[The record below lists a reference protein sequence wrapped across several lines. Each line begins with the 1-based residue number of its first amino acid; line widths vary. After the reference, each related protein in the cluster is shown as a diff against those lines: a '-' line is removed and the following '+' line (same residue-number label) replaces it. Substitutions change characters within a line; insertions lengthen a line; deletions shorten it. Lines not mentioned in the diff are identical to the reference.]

1 MNPNDDIFAAMDRG
15 LAGGSKSAFTS
26 DSLPGDT
33 ITGAVVSVDY
43 KQVNDFNTGEPA
55 FFPSGDPKMQF
66 VIVIQTDQ
74 RDDEDDDGHRTIYIP
89 AWGSKK
95 QALVD
100 AMRAEG
106 MRKASEVFATGNIFT
121 ATFVEELQKQNP
133 QTRARYREKVYTYR
147 IQRGSLA
154 AADRD
159 VDPWATTTQP
169 APAPQATQP
178 AQPAPA
184 PAPAAPA
191 PQAPAPQ
198 APAPAPAPAQQAPQA
213 GPIELIRAGLDDQ
226 QIATA
231 TGLPVATIAS
241 IRKGL
246 AG

>member
-74 RDDEDDDGHRTIYIP
+74 RDDEDDDGRRTIYIP

-106 MRKASEVFATGNIFT
+106 MRKASEAFAAGNIFT

-159 VDPWATTTQP
+159 VDPWATTQ

-178 AQPAPA
+178 APQAAPAPA
-184 PAPAAPA
+184 PAPA
-191 PQAPAPQ
+191 PQQ
-198 APAPAPAPAQQAPQA
+198 APAPAQQAPQA

-231 TGLPVATIAS
+231 TGLPAATIAS

>member
-66 VIVIQTDQ
+66 VIVIQTDH
-74 RDDEDDDGHRTIYIP
+74 RDDEDDDGRRTIYIP

-106 MRKASEVFATGNIFT
+106 MRKASEAFATGNIFT

-159 VDPWATTTQP
+159 VDPWATTQ
-169 APAPQATQP
+169 APAPQATTPAPQP
-178 AQPAPA
+178 TPAAPAPTPAAPAPA
-184 PAPAAPA
+184 PAPAAP
-191 PQAPAPQ
+191 QAP
-198 APAPAPAPAQQAPQA
+198 APQA

-231 TGLPVATIAS
+231 TGLPAATIAS

>member
-55 FFPSGDPKMQF
+55 YFPSGDPKMQF

-74 RDDEDDDGHRTIYIP
+74 RDDEDDDGRRTIYIP

-106 MRKASEVFATGNIFT
+106 MRKASEAFATGNIFT

-159 VDPWATTTQP
+159 VDPWATTQ
-169 APAPQATQP
+169 
-178 AQPAPA
+178 
-184 PAPAAPA
+184 
-191 PQAPAPQ
+191 Q
-198 APAPAPAPAQQAPQA
+198 APAPAPAQPAAQQAPQA

-231 TGLPVATIAS
+231 TGLPAATIAS

>member
-55 FFPSGDPKMQF
+55 YFPSGDPKMQF

-74 RDDEDDDGHRTIYIP
+74 RDDEDDDGRRTIYIP

-106 MRKASEVFATGNIFT
+106 MRKASEAFATGNIFT

-159 VDPWATTTQP
+159 VDPWATTQ
-169 APAPQATQP
+169 Q
-178 AQPAPA
+178 
-184 PAPAAPA
+184 APAAPA
-191 PQAPAPQ
+191 PTPQPAPA
-198 APAPAPAPAQQAPQA
+198 APAPAPAQQAPQA

-231 TGLPVATIAS
+231 TGLPAETIAS

>member
-26 DSLPGDT
+26 DSLPGDA

-55 FFPSGDPKMQF
+55 YFPSGDPKMQF

-74 RDDEDDDGHRTIYIP
+74 RDDEDDDGRRTIYIP

-106 MRKASEVFATGNIFT
+106 MRKASEAFVTGNIFT

-159 VDPWATTTQP
+159 VDPWATTQATAPQSAPAPQPAAQP
-169 APAPQATQP
+169 APAA
-178 AQPAPA
+178 PAPA
-184 PAPAAPA
+184 PAPAAP
-191 PQAPAPQ
+191 QAPAM
-198 APAPAPAPAQQAPQA
+198 QA

-231 TGLPVATIAS
+231 TGLPAATIAS

>member
-55 FFPSGDPKMQF
+55 YFPSGDPKMQF

-74 RDDEDDDGHRTIYIP
+74 RDDEDDDGRRTIYIP

-106 MRKASEVFATGNIFT
+106 MRKASEAFATGNIFT

-159 VDPWATTTQP
+159 VDPWATTQPAQAPAPTPAAP
-169 APAPQATQP
+169 APAA
-178 AQPAPA
+178 PAPA
-184 PAPAAPA
+184 PAPAAP
-191 PQAPAPQ
+191 QAPAM
-198 APAPAPAPAQQAPQA
+198 QA

-231 TGLPVATIAS
+231 TGLPAATIAS

>member
-55 FFPSGDPKMQF
+55 YFPSGDPKMQF

-74 RDDEDDDGHRTIYIP
+74 RDDEDDDGRRTIYIP

-106 MRKASEVFATGNIFT
+106 MRKASEAFATGNIFT

-184 PAPAAPA
+184 
-191 PQAPAPQ
+191 
-198 APAPAPAPAQQAPQA
+198 APAPAPAQQAPQA

-231 TGLPVATIAS
+231 TGLPAATIAS

>member
-55 FFPSGDPKMQF
+55 FFPSEDPKMQF

-74 RDDEDDDGHRTIYIP
+74 RDDEDDDGRRTIYIP

-106 MRKASEVFATGNIFT
+106 MRKASEAFATGNIFT

-159 VDPWATTTQP
+159 VDPWAATTQ
-169 APAPQATQP
+169 PAPQATQP
-178 AQPAPA
+178 AP
-184 PAPAAPA
+184 
-191 PQAPAPQ
+191 APAPQ
-198 APAPAPAPAQQAPQA
+198 APAPAPAAQQAPAMQA

-231 TGLPVATIAS
+231 TGLPAETIAS

>member
-55 FFPSGDPKMQF
+55 YFPSGDPKMQF

-74 RDDEDDDGHRTIYIP
+74 RDDEDDDGRRTIYIP

-106 MRKASEVFATGNIFT
+106 MRKASEAFAAGNIFT
-121 ATFVEELQKQNP
+121 ATFVEELQKRNP

-159 VDPWATTTQP
+159 VDPWATTQ
-169 APAPQATQP
+169 APAPKATQP

-184 PAPAAPA
+184 PAAPA
-191 PQAPAPQ
+191 PT
-198 APAPAPAPAQQAPQA
+198 PAPAQQAPAQQAPAMQAPAMQA

-231 TGLPVATIAS
+231 TGLPAATIAS